1 MLTRS
6 AVPAHWLVCD
16 LVATKL
22 LVGTVLESRIVDG
35 EYYQHYRTFFYPPA
49 CTQPAVPLP
58 PPGLSIP
65 VQYVVRSIDSTP
77 VVITPRS
84 CIRHDS
90 LDVKSRPF
98 RTLCRSAAA
107 LSKRALSQSSDRS
120 RSAVF
125 QSPSPSPSPCHHE
138 WHHLS
143 PQGVGNGIIIAADL
157 ILMLGCDT
165 HPMISPSPNVASKGE
180 LMLSAR

>member
-1 MLTRS
+1 MSRLVDPRCSRGRQSQRIGWYVTSRRLS
-6 AVPAHWLVCD
+6 CWLVRCWR
-16 LVATKL
+16 VASWTGSIISTTARSSIL
-22 LVGTVLESRIVDG
+22 LHAPS
-35 EYYQHYRTFFYPPA
+35 QPFHSHPQAYRY
-49 CTQPAVPLP
+49 
-58 PPGLSIP
+58 
-65 VQYVVRSIDSTP
+65 QYVVRSIDSTP
-77 VVITPRS
+77 VIITPSS

-125 QSPSPSPSPCHHE
+125 QSPSPSPFHHE

-143 PQGVGNGIIIAADL
+143 PQAL
-157 ILMLGCDT
+157 EM
-165 HPMISPSPNVASKGE
+165 E
-180 LMLSAR
+180 